1 MASRKKDGNLHLH
14 RLLTF
19 VTLKPVDSI
28 CSMDILYTCHGV
40 IIIIIYCPRTDSSV
54 LLVDVIFIYR
64 VSFPKSHFEELNRQN
79 HEAIASLQNINHRA
93 GQAIQFLQLL
103 PLVRKQNVDVNSA
116 VCGVLIF
123 SRGAPAGDCGR
134 QYIDMETNVPMTR
147 PHNALQSLGRLKSQ
161 KELTAAA
168 AA

>member
-1 MASRKKDGNLHLH
+1 MRPRLNTTLSFCHMFRGMMGFCFKHSGEQKKDGNLHLH

-28 CSMDILYTCHGV
+28 CSMDILRICHGV

-123 SRGAPAGDCGR
+123 SRGLPR
-134 QYIDMETNVPMTR
+134 E
-147 PHNALQSLGRLKSQ
+147 
-161 KELTAAA
+161 TAAVNTLTWRQMSR
-168 AA
+168 